1 VSGARTSLDPAAQ
14 LTRIEQMEAD
24 ILLKEQPVRLAPRRV
39 VVGFMTAVAAI
50 LADAFT
56 GAKFFL
62 GK

>member
-1 VSGARTSLDPAAQ
+1 
-14 LTRIEQMEAD
+14 MEAD